1 MLGESASI
9 LPWKITVLCVW
20 LLIRSDLMTGFCVS
34 MAEVLI
40 SENHCGYIIA
50 FEFICFLS
58 SQVVNYIKLQK
69 LIVKLRTAAV

>member
-1 MLGESASI
+1 
-9 LPWKITVLCVW
+9 
-20 LLIRSDLMTGFCVS
+20 MTGFCVS